1 MKKPLI
7 TFQNFTFT
15 YSDQTI
21 PVLNELNVSINE
33 GEKILVIGPSGSGK
47 STFARCLSGV
57 LPNKD
62 NNDFLGNIF
71 IGEDNAKPF
80 ISNFL
85 PNELAISMEESA
97 VALHEKSRNLR
108 SKPAVEPF
116 QTYLGQKKL
125 ASMEWFLSKY
135 PSLRNSNSRLSNHQF
150 EKNKIGRFFR
160 Q

>member
-108 SKPAVEPF
+108 DCS
-116 QTYLGQKKL
+116 
-125 ASMEWFLSKY
+125 FL
-135 PSLRNSNSRLSNHQF
+135 
-150 EKNKIGRFFR
+150 
-160 Q
+160 